1 MTLQN
6 GKPAASLKT
15 RTGSEM
21 SSLAATDKRENKPAR
36 STPQARWRQRNPIA
50 AWCHSATASAIRR
63 GIIERQPCEV
73 CGDPKTDAHH
83 PEWKTPLF
91 CQWLCRKHHKAAE
104 RELKLSGP
112 LKCEAVT

>member
-1 MTLQN
+1 MSLHDDEKAGPLATGPALKIEVVERHELRRKKR
-6 GKPAASLKT
+6 KPQANAV
-15 RTGSEM
+15 
-21 SSLAATDKRENKPAR
+21 
-36 STPQARWRQRNPIA
+36 TPQARWRQRNPIA

-91 CQWLCRKHHKAAE
+91 CQWLAGSIIRRPSAN
-104 RELKLSGP
+104 
-112 LKCEAVT
+112 

>member
-1 MTLQN
+1 M
-6 GKPAASLKT
+6 GPPKKRKPAGQGEL
-15 RTGSEM
+15 REVEIQ
-21 SSLAATDKRENKPAR
+21 SSNGDT
-36 STPQARWRQRNPIA
+36 STERKLSRQARWRQRNPIA

-104 RELKLSGP
+104 RELKLS
-112 LKCEAVT
+112 LKCEAVS